1 MQPYQKMLKPRENEV
16 LIALMRG
23 STTYAEIAHDMDI
36 SVKSVQTYLLNIHE
50 KLGVR
55 NMASLVLW
63 CVRNGYMI
71 EQKCQHREEN
81 IINAMLRYDLK

>member
-1 MQPYQKMLKPRENEV
+1 MQPYQNMLKPRENEV
-16 LIALMRG
+16 LITLMSG

-63 CVRNGYMI
+63 CVCNGYKV
-71 EQKCQHREEN
+71 EQKCRE
-81 IINAMLRYDLK
+81 L